1 MANIKYKMG
10 NKLANMSELI
20 KNLENTSSFI
30 NGLETSS
37 GFADTLGTNSLL
49 PDPELPITL
58 NSNPD
63 FKITTIDNPLT
74 KYDDVKITFRTKEEF
89 IFTFQKPSKLK
100 EQIYKYLGWK
110 NGLKRLMEIYKVAN
124 EKHKA
129 TLEKSSAHLDIKA
142 NALYNI
148 ACYDMIPQLSRIV
161 MSEKEGA
168 DLPKILAEWKPT
180 YNWNWLNNAI
190 EVIKKDD
197 GGLNNFWREQVL
209 EMLNLPS
216 GLEALRVQDVAF
228 KIDNQDLYIEIL
240 GKEIVKKHFSDCE
253 GLWDRHQDKINVMGQ
268 DFKNIS
274 LDRDGYLK
282 CSKSRKS
289 RLNIA
294 LNKMVNIAKKSGS
307 KAQWFKMIRKGVYK
321 PLFNLKANDMIH
333 ALANEKKLD
342 RADYELPKANDLFDS
357 DYADDRQR
365 IGEIGIRNLTERE
378 SKGIKDYE

>member
-110 NGLKRLMEIYKVAN
+110 DGLKRLMEIHKVAN

-197 GGLNNFWREQVL
+197 GGLNQFWSDEVL
-209 EMLNLPS
+209 
-216 GLEALRVQDVAF
+216 
-228 KIDNQDLYIEIL
+228 
-240 GKEIVKKHFSDCE
+240 
-253 GLWDRHQDKINVMGQ
+253 
-268 DFKNIS
+268 
-274 LDRDGYLK
+274 
-282 CSKSRKS
+282 
-289 RLNIA
+289 RLS
-294 LNKMVNIAKKSGS
+294 NK
-307 KAQWFKMIRKGVYK
+307 IRKYI
-321 PLFNLKANDMIH
+321 LL
-333 ALANEKKLD
+333 
-342 RADYELPKANDLFDS
+342 
-357 DYADDRQR
+357 
-365 IGEIGIRNLTERE
+365 
-378 SKGIKDYE
+378 

>member
-20 KNLENTSSFI
+20 KNLENTSNFI
-30 NGLETSS
+30 GGLGTSS
-37 GFADTLGTNSLL
+37 GFADTLGTN
-49 PDPELPITL
+49 PKITESITI

-63 FKITTIDNPLT
+63 FKLSTIDNPLT
-74 KYDDVKITFRTKEEF
+74 KYKDVKITFETKEEF

-148 ACYDMIPQLSRIV
+148 ACYDMIPQLLRIV
-161 MSEKEGA
+161 MSEKEGS

-197 GGLNNFWREQVL
+197 GGLNNFWRDQVL
-209 EMLNLPS
+209 ELLNLPS

-240 GKEIVKKHFSDCE
+240 GKEIVKKHFSNCE
-253 GLWDRHQDKINVMGQ
+253 GLWDRHQDKINVICQ

-274 LDRDGYLK
+274 LDRDSYLR

-289 RLNIA
+289 RINIA
-294 LNKMVNIAKKSGS
+294 LNKIVTIAEKSGS
-307 KAQWFKMIRKGVYK
+307 KAQWFKLIRKGVYK
-321 PLFNLKANDMIH
+321 PLFDLKANDMIYT
-333 ALANEKKLD
+333 LENGKTLD
-342 RADYELPKANDLFDS
+342 RADYELPEANDLFDVG
-357 DYADDRQR
+357 YADDRQR
-365 IGEIGIRNLTERE
+365 IAETGIRNLTEKE
-378 SKGIKDYE
+378 SKGLR

>member
-30 NGLETSS
+30 DGLGTSS

-49 PDPELPITL
+49 PDPELPITF

-110 NGLKRLMEIYKVAN
+110 DGLKRLMEIYKVAN

-129 TLEKSSAHLDIKA
+129 TLEKSRAHLDIKA

-148 ACYDMIPQLSRIV
+148 ACYDMIPQLSIIII
-161 MSEKEGA
+161 SEKEGV
-168 DLPKILAEWKPT
+168 DLPKILDEWKPT
-180 YNWNWLNNAI
+180 FNWNWLNNAI

-197 GGLNNFWREQVL
+197 SGLNQFWSDEVL
-209 EMLNLPS
+209 RMSNQ
-216 GLEALRVQDVAF
+216 LE
-228 KIDNQDLYIEIL
+228 K
-240 GKEIVKKHFSDCE
+240 
-253 GLWDRHQDKINVMGQ
+253 
-268 DFKNIS
+268 
-274 LDRDGYLK
+274 
-282 CSKSRKS
+282 
-289 RLNIA
+289 
-294 LNKMVNIAKKSGS
+294 S
-307 KAQWFKMIRKGVYK
+307 KAIKVEDVTRTF
-321 PLFNLKANDMIH
+321 FN
-333 ALANEKKLD
+333 
-342 RADYELPKANDLFDS
+342 
-357 DYADDRQR
+357 
-365 IGEIGIRNLTERE
+365 
-378 SKGIKDYE
+378 